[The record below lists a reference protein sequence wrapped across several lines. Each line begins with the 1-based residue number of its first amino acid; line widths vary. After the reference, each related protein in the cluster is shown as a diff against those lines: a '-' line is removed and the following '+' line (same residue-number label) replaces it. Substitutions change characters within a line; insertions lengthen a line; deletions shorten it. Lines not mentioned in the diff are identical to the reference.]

1 MIDIPKQVKIGP
13 YWFKIKALNTVE
25 DKIEY
30 FGECNTTTQTITI
43 ETNQQPMIVLD
54 SLIHEINHAIWWLF
68 QLEDTDVE
76 EKIVSVMATGWTMV
90 YGDNPEL
97 LRWIVGVKV

>member
-1 MIDIPKQVKIGP
+1 MNKLPKQVKIGP
-13 YWFKIKALNTVE
+13 YWFKIKSDETDPDEME
-25 DKIEY
+25 D
-30 FGECNTTTQTITI
+30 FGECNTTTQTITV

-54 SLIHEINHAIWWLF
+54 SLIHEINHAIWWVF

-90 YGDNPEL
+90 HGDNPEL
-97 LRWIVGVKV
+97 LQWICDTVR